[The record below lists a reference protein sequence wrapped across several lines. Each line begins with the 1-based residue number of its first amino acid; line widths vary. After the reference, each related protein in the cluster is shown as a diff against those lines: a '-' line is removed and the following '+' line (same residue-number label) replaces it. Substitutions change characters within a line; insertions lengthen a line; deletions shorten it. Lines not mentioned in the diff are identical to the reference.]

1 MALSAPRHL
10 GDGTMSLPRSV
21 RLIWWVTWFNVRMLL
36 VSEFFVL
43 LTFVSPLIFATLAFF
58 LFRLGHS
65 TGGQTLLYA
74 ALGSGMMGVWS
85 TTLFGCGG
93 AIAWQRWE
101 GTLELL
107 VNAPTRYD
115 FILAGQTFGAVIFGF
130 AGILMTIAWGMLLF
144 GMPLTSTFPLLLP
157 LSLFAAVVSLGAL
170 GMLIATSFVLYRHA
184 NALSYMLE
192 YPIALVARLLGPF
205 ASLPAWVQPISWLLA
220 PTWGMDA
227 IRGATLQSQPPWF
240 AIGMCFALAVV
251 YYFLARVAL
260 RYVLHLARRDATLD
274 LR

>member
-115 FILAGQTFGAVIFGF
+115 FILAGQNFGAVIFGYD
-130 AGILMTIAWGMLLF
+130 GILMTIA
-144 GMPLTSTFPLLLP
+144 
-157 LSLFAAVVSLGAL
+157 
-170 GMLIATSFVLYRHA
+170 
-184 NALSYMLE
+184 
-192 YPIALVARLLGPF
+192 
-205 ASLPAWVQPISWLLA
+205 
-220 PTWGMDA
+220 WGMDA